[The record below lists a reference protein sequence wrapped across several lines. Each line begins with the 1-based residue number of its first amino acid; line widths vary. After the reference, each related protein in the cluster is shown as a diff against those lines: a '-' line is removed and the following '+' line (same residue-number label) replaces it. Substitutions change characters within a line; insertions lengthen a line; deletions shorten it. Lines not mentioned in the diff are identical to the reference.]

1 MRISPVATAALIV
14 AFIAFVIAVTTGGE
28 ILPYLAWVAL
38 ATVLVALATFF
49 QFGRVPPE
57 VRRIPVEDFSLWADI
72 GEPGAELKRL
82 GPDQIEPAFRIA
94 RADLGSLASNAG
106 LLSQRLS
113 MLIGKHGFDELTR
126 TKLHRNA
133 YSLMEDLRSIVKKMG
148 ARENWSAEGVERLL
162 GEIENCAARTD
173 RIANKLFDLQREKP
187 EIVRTYLE
195 PLRRATEKLSRDLRL
210 MSTNLNNY
218 IKESVAAPSSAAS

>member
-1 MRISPVATAALIV
+1 
-14 AFIAFVIAVTTGGE
+14 
-28 ILPYLAWVAL
+28 
-38 ATVLVALATFF
+38 
-49 QFGRVPPE
+49 
-57 VRRIPVEDFSLWADI
+57 
-72 GEPGAELKRL
+72 
-82 GPDQIEPAFRIA
+82 
-94 RADLGSLASNAG
+94 
-106 LLSQRLS
+106 
-113 MLIGKHGFDELTR
+113 
-126 TKLHRNA
+126 
-133 YSLMEDLRSIVKKMG
+133 MEDLRSIVKKMG